1 MDKRTIIAFVL
12 IGVILI
18 LTQTD
23 FYKKRVIPEQ
33 PVNSETTLF
42 QEDTLKKPK
51 LIENQEENIPLAGIS
66 ACYGVC

>member
-33 PVNSETTLF
+33 PVNSEPTFFLD
-42 QEDTLKKPK
+42 DTLKKPE
-51 LIENQEENIPLAGIS
+51 LVENQEERNKDVVIEE
-66 ACYGVC
+66 YKKFK